1 MGARREGCLLQHVEG
16 NYIREDV
23 DNLGE
28 GKKMSHDFATLR

>member
-1 MGARREGCLLQHVEG
+1 MGARREGCLLLYMLKD

-28 GKKMSHDFATLR
+28 GKK